1 MNDNQDV
8 MQLTD
13 ERWQAIT
20 HNDKSYDDIFIYAVQ
35 STGICCRPSC
45 KSRDPKKE
53 NIRIFNDVNEALS
66 NGFRPCK
73 RCKPGGIQLPD
84 EEWTA
89 KIKAYINKNYHEALS
104 LEILADMCHGS
115 PYHLQRTFKGI
126 IGLTPAEYIQRVR
139 ISNAMKELSTNNKS
153 IAEIGFA
160 VGLPNTPYFITLF
173 KSHTGQTPK
182 QYQKT
187 ILEVQRNGKRE

>member
-8 MQLTD
+8 MRLTD
-13 ERWQAIT
+13 EQWQAIT
-20 HNDKSYDDIFIYAVQ
+20 HNDQSYDDSFIYAVI

-53 NIRIFNDVNEALS
+53 NVRIFNDVDEAIS
-66 NGFRPCK
+66 EGFRPCK
-73 RCKPGGIQLPD
+73 RCKPGCIRLPD
-84 EEWTA
+84 EEWTVQ
-89 KIKAYINKNYHEALS
+89 IQEYINSNYHEPLS

-115 PYHLQRTFKGI
+115 PYHLQRTFKRI

-139 ISNAMKELSTNNKS
+139 ITNAMKELSTNNKS
-153 IAEIGFA
+153 VAEIGVS

-173 KSHTGQTPK
+173 KNHTGQTPK

-187 ILEVQRNGKRE
+187 IMEVHNIGEKQ